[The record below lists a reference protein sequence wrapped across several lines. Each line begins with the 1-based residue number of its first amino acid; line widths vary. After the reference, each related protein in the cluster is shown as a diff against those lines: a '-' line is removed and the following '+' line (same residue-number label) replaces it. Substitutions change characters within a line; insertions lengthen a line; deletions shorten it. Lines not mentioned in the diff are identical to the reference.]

1 VYSPPRVVN
10 TLIDEQGTHCLCI
23 PMAAPSAFPKN
34 EPSIIPS
41 ELLSRKEREI
51 PRDAKKVIQFRELA
65 ERRIITKGLNGA
77 AAWLRAKV
85 GIFPIDI
92 EIGQNGDVYEMVVK
106 VTYRPLPPV
115 PEIVYQRQEP

>member
-1 VYSPPRVVN
+1 
-10 TLIDEQGTHCLCI
+10 
-23 PMAAPSAFPKN
+23 MAAPSAFPKN